1 MKKILI
7 AGPGNSGSGAVF
19 DFLKAR
25 NDTFIP
31 FKDEE
36 FRIVNDP
43 SGIHNLEK
51 NFYNNFS
58 INNSADCFAKFSQ
71 FCKNLSKFKNRSN
84 KKIYPKEF
92 EILYKKYLS
101 EIIYLSYNGMPRFQK
116 FNLNFIDK
124 IIFHFNTIILKKKI
138 EDINLFKMILPI
150 DKNDF
155 ISISK
160 KFIDDILQ
168 SSNKIIDNKVAI
180 IDQGVNIFNLNENLK
195 YFSNSKCILTVRD
208 PRGTFHTLMKLKK
221 QNIAQAYQGMDLIKF
236 VEWYKFMYDKI
247 KQIELNKNNSLIIK
261 FEDFIINHH
270 STSKKIFDFLNLE
283 SQNTSFNIKKSLT
296 NVNDVEKEIGEKNL
310 QYIKSKLKD
319 YLTY

>member
-7 AGPGNSGSGAVF
+7 AGPGCSGSGAVL

-43 SGIHNLEK
+43 SGINNLEK
-51 NFYNNFS
+51 NFYDNFS
-58 INNSADCFAKFSQ
+58 INNSSDCYAKFNQ
-71 FCKNLSKFKNRSN
+71 FCKKLTKFKNRQN
-84 KKIYPKEF
+84 QKTYPKEF
-92 EILYKKYLS
+92 KNIYKKYLS

-116 FNLNFIDK
+116 FNLNLIDK
-124 IIFHFNTIILKKKI
+124 IIFYFSSIVLKKKI
-138 EDINLFKMILPI
+138 ENINLYKMILPI
-150 DKNDF
+150 EKSNF
-155 ISISK
+155 VNISK
-160 KFIDDILQ
+160 KFIEDILFY
-168 SSNKIIDNKVAI
+168 SNDKIDNKIAI

-236 VEWYKFMYDKI
+236 VEWYKFIYDKI
-247 KQIELNKNNSLIIK
+247 IQIELNKNNTLIVK

>member
-1 MKKILI
+1 
-7 AGPGNSGSGAVF
+7 
-19 DFLKAR
+19 
-25 NDTFIP
+25 
-31 FKDEE
+31 
-36 FRIVNDP
+36 
-43 SGIHNLEK
+43 
-51 NFYNNFS
+51 
-58 INNSADCFAKFSQ
+58 
-71 FCKNLSKFKNRSN
+71 
-84 KKIYPKEF
+84 
-92 EILYKKYLS
+92 
-101 EIIYLSYNGMPRFQK
+101 
-116 FNLNFIDK
+116 
-124 IIFHFNTIILKKKI
+124 
-138 EDINLFKMILPI
+138 MILPI
-150 DKNDF
+150 EKSNF
-155 ISISK
+155 VNISK
-160 KFIDDILQ
+160 KFIEDILFY
-168 SSNKIIDNKVAI
+168 SNDKIDNKIAI

-236 VEWYKFMYDKI
+236 VEWYKFIYDKI
-247 KQIELNKNNSLIIK
+247 KQIELNKNNTLIVK